1 MKNKDTVTII
11 WFTGVISKY
20 DISKYDILNLEIN
33 DVALLYMLS
42 TYKADRHIA
51 IITVYND
58 LEKDQYLRLI
68 KDKGLDKKLMFIFLD
83 YGSSVIDVIA
93 KLAQI
98 YDINYYIDCSRRRL
112 KDAVS
117 IVDIHRL
124 IHVSQLL
131 N

>member
-1 MKNKDTVTII
+1 MKESITLI

-20 DISKYDILNLEIN
+20 DISKYDIPNLKIN
-33 DVALLYMLS
+33 NVSLLYILN

-51 IITVYND
+51 LITVYND
-58 LEKDQYLRLI
+58 LEKDQYLKLI

-83 YGSSVIDVIA
+83 YNSSVIDVVA

-98 YDINYYIDCSRRRL
+98 YNINYYIDYSRRRL
-112 KDAVS
+112 RDVVP
-117 IVDIHRL
+117 IIDINRL
-124 IHVSQLL
+124 IHISQLL